1 MTEAC
6 ILRQNKANGNEN
18 EPAVVTESL
27 VLRMHENDKRKEAE
41 IFQSCGQDP
50 ALWDLLCHD
59 PPSFQVDNPT
69 SVRFGIGVGLGVPN
83 FHNFDKLV
91 ANYRGLF
98 CRRCYHFACP
108 EHNVEHPPPII
119 RRDPLPPFL
128 CPVNHLSLPTDHVRA
143 HLRPPTL
150 QQRLATN
157 VSLEAFLQAQKNDG
171 LAALQRT
178 LSANDHSAVTSDS
191 ESHKGRRQHAG
202 ADSVSELGSETTVG
216 RSTLPDAPVK
226 RLGRPRKRP
235 LEEVESVAVDA
246 KRAKVYRQDSSFV
259 DSLYL
264 QADGTVHW
272 LQPMDATAST
282 APAKVNLLKKPSPTS
297 LSVFLTAGPQ
307 LLEHELQKRDASV
320 QQTAANAAD
329 SAAAGE
335 QTGASPSAPPSAAS
349 SEGSQAAED
358 SSSSTSTK
366 LRFSLHELPSYQQQL
381 ANQPVWKSRIH
392 AESLHIRDETP
403 DIPIVPRSLIAEDE
417 DLDELELYLREFQK
431 APQFQPP
438 LTDMELAITYK
449 ALRMYQNSP
458 PRSMAAVPA
467 SGGDSAAAARSTNDL
482 DSLITFVQA
491 LLGTRTYKETRCIV
505 TRKTAVLALRHRAQ
519 KLEQKEDSNASA
531 ESWIWTNIDDDVDK
545 VVESLDDIL
554 ALLPPLPVD
563 LDAKSPAPQR
573 PSVVKNCF
581 KSNYQPCSH
590 PGPCTKESQC
600 VCVEADT
607 YCEKFCACGP
617 NCRIKVQG
625 CKCKSNCRTKS
636 CPCFAASRACD
647 PDLCGSCGASIAP
660 WFRMDVC
667 TFIQK
672 GLHQSTKSGAAD
684 VDDGDDSVGAGAAG
698 SASSGPKRKASV
710 ATNGLGATTPS
721 LVTICSNVSFAHRPR
736 VRVYVGR
743 SNIHGWGAFAGQ
755 RIEKGDFI
763 AEYTGELITQA
774 EAERR
779 GIIYDKYKSS
789 YIFEANMY
797 ECIDATRKGNHARF
811 FNHVRDEEATV
822 VPRIM
827 KMNGDHR
834 IGMFAKT
841 TIEPGQELTFN
852 YGYTGVT
859 APEWAHR
866 DHSGDEDGVSGD
878 GLRLPSHKH
887 KDGRRGHAKR

>member
-1 MTEAC
+1 MPCVFDVTLTRRGDSRSSHRPLLTEAC
-6 ILRQNKANGNEN
+6 ALRQNKASGVEN
-18 EPAVVTESL
+18 DPAVVTESL
-27 VLRMHENDKRKEAE
+27 VLRMHEKDKRKEAE

-98 CRRCYHFACP
+98 CRRCYYFACP

-150 QQRLATN
+150 HQRVATN
-157 VSLEAFLQAQKNDG
+157 VTLEAFLLAQKNDD

-178 LSANDHSAVTSDS
+178 LSTNDHSTAGSDS
-191 ESHKGRRQHAG
+191 EGGRPSLSG
-202 ADSVSELGSETTVG
+202 GEE
-216 RSTLPDAPVK
+216 PVK
-226 RLGRPRKRP
+226 RQGRPRKRP
-235 LEEVESVAVDA
+235 LEDVDSVVVAVDA
-246 KRAKVYRQDSSFV
+246 KKAKVPRPDSSFV

-264 QADGTVHW
+264 QTDGSVHW
-272 LQPMDATAST
+272 LQPMDAMASS
-282 APAKVNLLKKPSPTS
+282 AAAAKVLTKPTAAGAS
-297 LSVFLTAGPQ
+297 LSVFLSAGPQ
-307 LLEHELQKRDASV
+307 LLEHELQKRDASL
-320 QQTAANAAD
+320 QRTASEAAK
-329 SAAAGE
+329 AAEPVA
-335 QTGASPSAPPSAAS
+335 ASVAPPSAPS
-349 SEGSQAAED
+349 GEGSQAADESD
-358 SSSSTSTK
+358 AAASKK
-366 LRFSLHELPSYQQQL
+366 LRFSLQALPSYQQQL
-381 ANQPVWKSRIH
+381 LNQPVWKSRIH

-438 LTDMELAITYK
+438 LTDLELAITYK

-458 PRSMAAVPA
+458 PRSMTAAPTVG
-467 SGGDSAAAARSTNDL
+467 SESAVATRSTGDL
-482 DSLITFVQA
+482 DSLIAFVQA

-545 VVESLDDIL
+545 VVETLDDIL

-563 LDAKSPAPQR
+563 LDAKTPAPLR

-581 KSNYQPCSH
+581 KSNYQPCNH
-590 PGPCTKESQC
+590 PGLCSKDSQC

-672 GLHQSTKSGAAD
+672 GLHQSSKPGG
-684 VDDGDDSVGAGAAG
+684 VELDDADDSAVGGA
-698 SASSGPKRKASV
+698 KRKSSS
-710 ATNGLGATTPS
+710 ATNGHGLTATPS
-721 LVTICSNVSFAHRPR
+721 LVTICSNVSFSHRPR
-736 VRVYVGR
+736 VRVHVGR

-797 ECIDATRKGNHARF
+797 ECIDATRKGNRARF

-878 GLRLPSHKH
+878 GIRLSSQKH
-887 KDGRRGHAKR
+887 KDGRRGHSKR